1 MKKLIIM
8 YRPFM
13 IQTRLKTQLSRPV
26 AILAQIPAQYLF
38 IYGLGS
44 TNWQAR
50 SFIFPPKKK
59 RKIAFYYLHSKLFP
73 PLFLFKEKEIRKPKL
88 GVSNLRV
95 REFSE
100 ALGKSISSDG
110 PKRNL
115 EEAQE
120 ASPKPY
126 LHTQQQISDPRT
138 RRRRRRGCRCR

>member
-59 RKIAFYYLHSKLFP
+59 KNRFLLSALKTFP
-73 PLFLFKEKEIRKPKL
+73 AIVF
-88 GVSNLRV
+88 V
-95 REFSE
+95 
-100 ALGKSISSDG
+100 
-110 PKRNL
+110 
-115 EEAQE
+115 
-120 ASPKPY
+120 
-126 LHTQQQISDPRT
+126 
-138 RRRRRRGCRCR
+138 